1 MSGDR
6 PGLIIEQDGFKDMR
20 AFIEHLIR
28 FKEAA
33 SQNYNVLRVYSFE
46 GDPDFV

>member
-6 PGLIIEQDGFKDMR
+6 SGLFIEQDGFKDMR

-28 FKEAA
+28 FEEAA
-33 SQNYNVLRVYSFE
+33 SEYYSALRVYSFK